1 MPGFIDRLKQRRKKK
16 RKIADEASDMS
27 YSGKNVPVSTVKE
40 SRKKTGDTYEKQW
53 TSVGKFSRK
62 MSKPTQSYS
71 YSRITHPSS
80 LGREQ
85 STMIVNIPMTPMP
98 KRKRKHNK
106 ITRVK

>member
-1 MPGFIDRLKQRRKKK
+1 MPGFADRLKARRKKK
-16 RKIADEASDMS
+16 RRIADDASDMS

-40 SRKKTGDTYEKQW
+40 SRKKTGDTYEKNW
-53 TSVGKFSRK
+53 MSVKKFARK

-71 YSRITHPSS
+71 YSRLTHPSS

-85 STMIVNIPMTPMP
+85 STMIVNIPMTKTP

-106 ITRVK
+106 IRRVK